1 MIIDVKGAKQSAPSD
16 EPSRQKY
23 LLKELKNSSAPFAI
37 AAALASVALY
47 LQSILPGM
55 ARAAPEAPTDPV
67 TEPRAQQATGE
78 ATLQLVEPDP
88 NRVQVDPDEEM
99 DAPAKKAPVSKLL
112 DGGGDRYELV
122 DSPPMRLQSSH
133 SPSVSSST
141 GEAGANDNS
150 YPTPAHFESKQF
162 GGQPAATRD
171 GGGGEPQSRVR
182 AEDEDVEEILNRA
195 PRSTGHIVLPN
206 VFGPAVITLSASDLL
221 NGVEDPD
228 GDVLEARNVTVN
240 AGKLLKT
247 DEGWTFEPAEPGP
260 VTLRYEISDGRA
272 TIIQT
277 AEFSAELPLPV
288 FGGEGPD
295 SISGTSWADTIDG
308 LGGDDMIDG
317 LAGDDILKG
326 GDGDDHIVGGSGADL
341 IFAGAGN
348 DIVFGGAGNDTISG
362 GDGDDILSGDEGND
376 TIFGD
381 AGNDHLSGGVGDD
394 LLLGGDGD
402 DLVDGGEGNDTLY
415 GDAGNDH
422 LSGGGGRD
430 ILQGGDGDDII
441 SGGDG
446 DDLILGQSGSDI
458 LFGDAGADDISG
470 GDGHDTISGGDGDDR
485 IDGGAGEDTLQGD
498 VGNDIISD
506 GEGADIVDGGD
517 GDDVVIA
524 AADAQN
530 DSYVGGDGFD
540 TIDYSASDESVTI
553 DMIANTAEGL
563 AIGEDTIKGFEQAVG
578 GAGDDN
584 LYGSSG
590 DDTIAGGDGDD
601 TIKGAD
607 GNDILQGGAGDDTL
621 QGGAG
626 NDVISDG
633 EGADIVDGGDGDDV
647 VIAAADAQNDTYT
660 GGDGF
665 DTIDYSTSDESVTF
679 NMIANT
685 AEGLAI
691 GEDTIEGFEHAI
703 GGAGDDHFIVGHHAT
718 IMTGGGGENVFEFV
732 APPADNAPPEPLLHK
747 IVDFKPGD
755 LIKMN
760 KYEIFDEIA
769 DTLED
774 DFEAIYGKKVD
785 ADDAPVRYRY
795 DSNDSMTKTII
806 EADVNRDGLYETT
819 VIIEGR
825 HALVIVEDA

>member
-99 DAPAKKAPVSKLL
+99 DAPAKKAAVSKLL

-133 SPSVSSST
+133 SPSVTSPT

-260 VTLRYEISDGRA
+260 VTLRYEITDGRA

-348 DIVFGGAGNDTISG
+348 DIVFGGRETIPSRAAMATT
-362 GDGDDILSGDEGND
+362 SSRATRETTRYSATPAMMKYPAAWA
-376 TIFGD
+376 TICCSAETATTWWTVAKATTRFT
-381 AGNDHLSGGVGDD
+381 AMPATTTSP
-394 LLLGGDGD
+394 
-402 DLVDGGEGNDTLY
+402 
-415 GDAGNDH
+415 
-422 LSGGGGRD
+422 
-430 ILQGGDGDDII
+430 
-441 SGGDG
+441 
-446 DDLILGQSGSDI
+446 
-458 LFGDAGADDISG
+458 
-470 GDGHDTISGGDGDDR
+470 
-485 IDGGAGEDTLQGD
+485 
-498 VGNDIISD
+498 
-506 GEGADIVDGGD
+506 
-517 GDDVVIA
+517 A
-524 AADAQN
+524 AAAEISCKEATAMTLFQ
-530 DSYVGGDGFD
+530 
-540 TIDYSASDESVTI
+540 AAMA
-553 DMIANTAEGL
+553 MI
-563 AIGEDTIKGFEQAVG
+563 
-578 GAGDDN
+578 
-584 LYGSSG
+584 
-590 DDTIAGGDGDD
+590 
-601 TIKGAD
+601 
-607 GNDILQGGAGDDTL
+607 
-621 QGGAG
+621 
-626 NDVISDG
+626 
-633 EGADIVDGGDGDDV
+633 
-647 VIAAADAQNDTYT
+647 
-660 GGDGF
+660 
-665 DTIDYSTSDESVTF
+665 
-679 NMIANT
+679 
-685 AEGLAI
+685 
-691 GEDTIEGFEHAI
+691 
-703 GGAGDDHFIVGHHAT
+703 
-718 IMTGGGGENVFEFV
+718 
-732 APPADNAPPEPLLHK
+732 
-747 IVDFKPGD
+747 
-755 LIKMN
+755 
-760 KYEIFDEIA
+760 
-769 DTLED
+769 
-774 DFEAIYGKKVD
+774 
-785 ADDAPVRYRY
+785 
-795 DSNDSMTKTII
+795 
-806 EADVNRDGLYETT
+806 
-819 VIIEGR
+819 
-825 HALVIVEDA
+825 